1 MKTNKKILIV
11 SLLGVMAISGALAA
25 NKALAYQGDYTQKGP
40 NYSDERHNLMTGA
53 FQKRDYSA
61 WKELMAGKGGR
72 VSQVIN
78 QENFAKF
85 AEAHDLAIQG
95 KYEESNKIREELGL
109 RVGGQKAGAG
119 YGQGKVQGQGHGRY
133 SR

>member
-1 MKTNKKILIV
+1 MKINKKILIP
-11 SLLGVMAISGALAA
+11 SLLGFTVLSGALGASQV
-25 NKALAYQGDYTQKGP
+25 LAYQGDYSQKGL
-40 NYSDERHNLMTGA
+40 NYSEERHTLMTSA

-72 VSQVIN
+72 VAQVIN

-85 AEAHDLAIQG
+85 AEAHDFAIQG
-95 KYEESNKIREELGL
+95 KYEEANKIRQELGL
-109 RVGGQKAGAG
+109 RVGGQKAGSG
-119 YGQGKVQGQGHGRY
+119 YGQGRGQGQGSGRY